1 MLMMVCTQQSCI
13 VMTMQS
19 KIRMKKFIMSML
31 LLRAGDVEPGMNV
44 YAEGSSRAAG
54 RVVALDGTLGIALIR
69 LEAAFGPKESPLH
82 VGTQDGSLIKAHRPS
97 WWPQDWG
104 QE

>member
-1 MLMMVCTQQSCI
+1 MV
-13 VMTMQS
+13 VVV
-19 KIRMKKFIMSML
+19 L
-31 LLRAGDVEPGMNV
+31 LAGNVEPGMNV

-54 RVVALDGTLGIALIR
+54 KVVAVDGAGGIAVIR

-82 VGTQDGSLIKAHRPS
+82 AGKQDGPLINAHRPS
-97 WWPQDWG
+97 WWPQNWG